1 MRAGVVSRPRH
12 EPEYERLLRPRH
24 PVGRP
29 EHLLR
34 LHHLLL
40 RQGQGAPRLGLLTGL
55 LLLLRLLL
63 LLGLRLLGLLLLL
76 RLLLLLLLLL
86 Y

>member
-1 MRAGVVSRPRH
+1 MRARVVPRPGH
-12 EPEYERLLRPRH
+12 EPEDERLLRPRH
-24 PVGRP
+24 PVRRP

-40 RQGQGAPRLGLLTGL
+40 RQGQGAPLLRGLLTGL
-55 LLLLRLLL
+55 LLLLL
-63 LLGLRLLGLLLLL
+63 LRLLGLL
-76 RLLLLLLLLL
+76 RLLLLLLL

>member
-1 MRAGVVSRPRH
+1 MRARVVPRPGH
-12 EPEYERLLRPRH
+12 EPEDERLLRPRH
-24 PVGRP
+24 PVRRP

-40 RQGQGAPRLGLLTGL
+40 RQGQGAPLLLGLLLTGLLLLWLLGLLGLLL

-63 LLGLRLLGLLLLL
+63 LL
-76 RLLLLLLLLL
+76 